1 MPWAAPVTI
10 ATLSLSRMPYSGIA
24 REVSTRLKRVVPA
37 NAGTHIPEPVVMGPR
52 LRGDDNQEFSAVRT
66 CDRETSRRG
75 RDRWA
80 AVGSLARRMG
90 CRADCPTA
98 RRLLGRG
105 GIVVAEPDTGDEVA
119 GIADEPGV
127 AEILAGAGLA
137 GGLPAWKL
145 RLLRG
150 ADQQR
155 LAHHRIHHGHMARL
169 DDAAEVRRRAR
180 EQNLAG
186 ARAHALD
193 HMRQDGVAAI
203 RERRVGAGELDERDL
218 RRAERQGRIG
228 VELGGNAE
236 AIG

>member
-1 MPWAAPVTI
+1 MRGLHEPRPDVDRHAA
-10 ATLSLSRMPYSGIA
+10 
-24 REVSTRLKRVVPA
+24 
-37 NAGTHIPEPVVMGPR
+37 
-52 LRGDDNQEFSAVRT
+52 
-66 CDRETSRRG
+66 
-75 RDRWA
+75 
-80 AVGSLARRMG
+80 
-90 CRADCPTA
+90 A

-180 EQNLAG
+180 ELNLTR
-186 ARAHALD
+186 ARAHAL
-193 HMRQDGVAAI
+193 R
-203 RERRVGAGELDERDL
+203 
-218 RRAERQGRIG
+218 
-228 VELGGNAE
+228 
-236 AIG
+236 